1 MLCLLTDNKG
11 GGINP
16 MKGRAK
22 KDCGRINP
30 MKGRAKKDYFLL
42 GRQGRITFF
51 WVGQKM
57 VLAIFF

>member
-1 MLCLLTDNKG
+1 
-11 GGINP
+11 